1 MRYLSILFLS
11 LILLPSTNAQIA
23 AVTIE
28 NSFIDVVGESKKE
41 ITPDL
46 IYVSVII
53 NEDEVKGSIEE
64 NEKKLF
70 SYLEAGNYDI
80 ENRVTVSDLN
90 SMVFQ
95 HWLKRDK
102 KITTKE
108 YELLAK
114 TEQEL
119 ELIFLSLRK
128 AEIYNANIDRLQL
141 SNEAEIRNETELE
154 AIKQAQIKARNLA
167 GTIGQKIGKAM
178 IVLDEES
185 TSFQNSYRKSM
196 TAYTTSTVAL
206 KGYNSVESFS
216 LDIKKITISA
226 KVYVR
231 FELLPGE

>member
-28 NSFIDVVGESKKE
+28 DSFIDVVGESKKE

-141 SNEAEIRNETELE
+141 SNEAEIRNETEL
-154 AIKQAQIKARNLA
+154 
-167 GTIGQKIGKAM
+167 
-178 IVLDEES
+178 
-185 TSFQNSYRKSM
+185 
-196 TAYTTSTVAL
+196 
-206 KGYNSVESFS
+206 
-216 LDIKKITISA
+216 
-226 KVYVR
+226 
-231 FELLPGE
+231 